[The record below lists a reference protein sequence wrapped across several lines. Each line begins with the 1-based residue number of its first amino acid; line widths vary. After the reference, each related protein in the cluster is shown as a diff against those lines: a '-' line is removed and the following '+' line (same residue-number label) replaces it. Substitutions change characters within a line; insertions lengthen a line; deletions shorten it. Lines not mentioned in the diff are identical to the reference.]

1 MDNIMEILGLV
12 GSSLIGLSFIPQT
25 YKTIVEKETKD
36 ISYSFMCL
44 NVLSASLMVSYGV
57 YYEIIPMIIA
67 NGSVVINCLIILGYM
82 YRDR

>member
-36 ISYSFMCL
+36 KM
-44 NVLSASLMVSYGV
+44 
-57 YYEIIPMIIA
+57 
-67 NGSVVINCLIILGYM
+67 GSVMNLPGGMKLPF
-82 YRDR
+82 